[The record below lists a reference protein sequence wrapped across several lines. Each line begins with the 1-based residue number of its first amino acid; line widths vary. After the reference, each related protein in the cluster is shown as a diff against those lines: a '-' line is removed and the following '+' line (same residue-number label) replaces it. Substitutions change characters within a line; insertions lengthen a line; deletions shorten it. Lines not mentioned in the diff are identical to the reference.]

1 MVHLYKIA
9 KEERQVKSPAAVGR
23 VMSVSQQRLKNWENR
38 GVSKEGALIAQQIFG
53 VDSNFLLALNTIAE
67 TTNIAPMVYETSAK
81 APLPN
86 ANLAQETIVH
96 HANHWPFNSVT
107 ASQWRSLTAS
117 QKKVVEGVA
126 KAFISAARPQTIA
139 LQPRPQS
146 ATLYYFHQYK
156 NSRAKS
162 LDIIEEI
169 EN

>member
-1 MVHLYKIA
+1 MQPSMVHLYKIA

-53 VDSNFLLALNTIAE
+53 VDSGFLLALNTVAE

-96 HANHWPFNSVT
+96 HANHWPFGSVT
-107 ASQWRSLTAS
+107 ASQWRSLAAS

-126 KAFISAARPQTIA
+126 KAFISAVDPP
-139 LQPRPQS
+139 LQCSSPANNS
-146 ATLYYFHQYK
+146 A
-156 NSRAKS
+156 AA
-162 LDIIEEI
+162 
-169 EN
+169 